1 MDNLSKNKTA
11 KKPLSKQDVSRFIGG
26 SGLAVKILYDNLNPH
41 IDPLNSRNLLI
52 FATGPLTGTLWPSSG
67 RMAIVGKSPLTGLW
81 GESHAGG
88 SFGPELKYAGY
99 DLVVIEGRSNKPAYI
114 WIDDDAIEI
123 HSAKE
128 LWGRDTYETL
138 AMLREKDQSIQ
149 AAVIGPAGEK
159 LVRFASIV
167 VSPTNIAGR
176 TGLGAV
182 MGSKN
187 LKAVAVRGSKG
198 IEVAD
203 SEKFLKLCTEAHE
216 RTIGS
221 PHASQMAKFGTP
233 LLVGYKAEV
242 GELVSKNHQ
251 TGVFKGFNKLK
262 SDTLREKYY
271 VKTRA
276 CFGCSM
282 MCKKVYKIDYGPYA
296 GTICGGPEYETI
308 MAFGTN
314 CLNDDFGSILKCNLL
329 SNQYGMDTIS
339 LGCTIAWLME
349 CYEKG
354 LVKKDDCDE
363 LDLSWGNQGAII
375 ELIHK
380 IARRS
385 GIGDVL
391 AEGSYRAARKI
402 GKGTEKYVMTV
413 KRLEISGQDGRAHRS
428 MGLAH
433 ATAARGADH
442 LRSLTVVDQAESE
455 EIAARRFGRS
465 KLPEIMDPFG
475 EKYKGYA
482 IKLTEDAFA
491 IRDTL
496 LICFY
501 HVVWGPRF
509 WFEDFAKLLP
519 PLTGEKEFGSI
530 GGLVETGERIVMLK
544 RAFNLREGLARKD
557 DTLPKRFT
565 HEPMP
570 EGPAKGQVV
579 NLEPMLKDYYSLRG
593 LDVKS
598 GYPKRKKLVG
608 LGMGDVISNLE
619 RLGKLAVNR
628 ETKSHQS
635 KIRKGSC
642 IGEFNH

>member
-1 MDNLSKNKTA
+1 LNFSLKGYAGQVLWVDLSRNKIA
-11 KKPLSKQDVSRFIGG
+11 KKPLYKPDVGRFIGG
-26 SGLAVKILYDNLNPH
+26 SGLAAKILYDALRPR
-41 IDPLNSRNLLI
+41 IDPLSPQNILI
-52 FATGPLTGTLWPSSG
+52 FATGPLTGTPWPSSG
-67 RMAIVGKSPLTGLW
+67 RMAIVGKSPLTSFW

-88 SFGPELKYAGY
+88 FFGPELKYAGL
-99 DLVVIEGRSNKPAYI
+99 DLVIISGRSNEPVYI
-114 WIDDDAIEI
+114 SIDDGVTEI
-123 HSAKE
+123 RSAKE
-128 LWGRDTYETL
+128 LWGKNTYETL
-138 AMLREKDQSIQ
+138 AVLREEDQSIQ

-159 LVRFASIV
+159 RVRFASIMI
-167 VSPTNIAGR
+167 SPTNIAGR

-182 MGSKN
+182 MGAKN
-187 LKAVAVRGSKG
+187 LKAIAVRGSKG
-198 IEVAD
+198 IEAAE
-203 SEKFLKLCTEAHE
+203 SEKFLELCAEAHE
-216 RTIGS
+216 RTISS

-251 TGVFKGFNKLK
+251 TGVFREFDKLK

-282 MCKKVYKIDYGPYA
+282 MCKKVYKINYGPYA

-314 CLNDDFGSILKCNLL
+314 CLNDDFGSILMCNLL

-354 LVKKDDCDE
+354 LVRKEGCDG
-363 LDLSWGNQGAII
+363 LDLSWGNQETII
-375 ELIHK
+375 ELVHK
-380 IARRS
+380 IARRD
-385 GIGDVL
+385 GIGNVL
-391 AEGSYRAARKI
+391 AEGSYRAARMI
-402 GKGTEKYVMTV
+402 GRGTEKYVMTV

-442 LRSLTVVDQAESE
+442 LRSLTIVDQAEME
-455 EIAARRFGRS
+455 EIAAKRFGKDR
-465 KLPEIMDPFG
+465 LPEIMDPFE
-475 EKYKGYA
+475 EKYKGLA
-482 IKLTEDAFA
+482 IKLTEDAYA

-496 LICFY
+496 LVCFY

-519 PLTGEKEFGSI
+519 VLTGEKGFRRISRLMEI
-530 GGLVETGERIVMLK
+530 GERIVMLK
-544 RAFNLREGLARKD
+544 RAFNIREGLTRKD
-557 DTLPKRFT
+557 DVLPERFT
-565 HEPMP
+565 RELMP

-579 NLEPMLKDYYSLRG
+579 NLESMLREYYSLRG
-593 LDVKS
+593 LSVKS
-598 GYPKRKKLVG
+598 GYPKKEKLVE
-608 LGMGDVISNLE
+608 LGMGDVIPDLGRS
-619 RLGKLAVNR
+619 GKLAINC
-628 ETKSHQS
+628 E
-635 KIRKGSC
+635 I
-642 IGEFNH
+642 